1 MLLFIQE
8 NKGLKGRS
16 ESLSAES
23 MMQGISETMLFGNKI
38 RKMPVVSIFLN
49 SSLCDCMDSLYSKQ
63 PQY

>member
-1 MLLFIQE
+1 
-8 NKGLKGRS
+8 
-16 ESLSAES
+16 
-23 MMQGISETMLFGNKI
+23 MLFGNKI